1 MATVKDLLEI
11 KGPKIVSVGP
21 DASVHNA
28 AIVMNE
34 HHIGALIVM
43 EDDHVVGMFTERD
56 VLHRVVARD
65 LDPSQTP
72 VRHVMT
78 TEVYC
83 CTLQTPLD
91 EARAAIKNRRIRH
104 LPVLDGGGTVV
115 GLISIGDL
123 NAYLAASQEQ
133 TIHLLHEYL
142 YGRV

>member
-11 KGPKIVSVGP
+11 KGPKIVAVGP
-21 DASVHNA
+21 DATVHNA

-56 VLHRVVARD
+56 VLHRIVAQDR
-65 LDPSQTP
+65 DPSRTQ
-72 VRHVMT
+72 VREVMT

-83 CTLQTPLD
+83 CTPQTGVD

-104 LPVLDGGGTVV
+104 LPVVDGGGRVL